1 MYKRLRFLGNKLLSH
16 FLTLVFVALWHGIAP
31 GFFLCFIGEF
41 ATIVMEQ
48 QVSETKYYKP
58 IKKGPF
64 CSIHTEAAKWCYNQF
79 TRRSSER
86 LENASPDEQCSP
98 KSHEVFFFLILDHSP
113 FTMSQ
118 VFVSHVLSKLISL
131 HLILIHCCYAYIQE
145 CEISNHF

>member
-1 MYKRLRFLGNKLLSH
+1 M
-16 FLTLVFVALWHGIAP
+16 ALWHGIAP

-145 CEISNHF
+145 CEITNHF

>member
-1 MYKRLRFLGNKLLSH
+1 M
-16 FLTLVFVALWHGIAP
+16 ALWHGIAP

-98 KSHEVFFFLILDHSP
+98 KSHEVFFFFNSRSFAIHDVTSLRLACTLKTN
-113 FTMSQ
+113 FTASYSYTLLLRVHKGM
-118 VFVSHVLSKLISL
+118 
-131 HLILIHCCYAYIQE
+131 
-145 CEISNHF
+145 